1 MTATF
6 LVWFDGL
13 SSCDFDFG
21 CDWAFAVY
29 IMARRIAIIN
39 SREGSLFCR
48 LYSLRLLV
56 RSFIIILDKYEQCIG
71 WVAFCVEVFRPATC
85 LLLASSG
92 VKR

>member
-21 CDWAFAVY
+21 CDWAFAVF

-48 LYSLRLLV
+48 YALRLLV
-56 RSFIIILDKYEQCIG
+56 RSFIILDKYEQFIG
-71 WVAFCVEVFRPATC
+71 
-85 LLLASSG
+85 LLFVLSC
-92 VKR
+92 